1 MNGKNT
7 YVLMCKND
15 EVLSF
20 RVDFRK
26 SKVTFLKKLEH
37 FDKAPYGIGGDD
49 KEINIRLSRF
59 FHTRAIPAERN
70 GYKQILKATHCRN
83 GFNLSFKGHGLSLS
97 NHYWYKKQGE
107 SLRYEDINFFSHK
120 WDDSFGR
127 AVLRGDYEALSHV
140 DLNVP
145 DIVTAGWGVKGWI
158 YDEKKGPRLY
168 KAGIHDD
175 SPDEAL
181 GEVLASRLAQR
192 VFKKEEVLQYDLE
205 VIEGKYA
212 SVSSPMISID
222 EELIPLLHYLPHEMY
237 QIYHGYKADKKAFMQ
252 FLAMLKDGGYSDL
265 YAFFVKLSCLKSLCF
280 VSDLH
285 FGNISVAKNMKTGEI
300 RVAPLYDLGGSF
312 GSGSTAKKFLANPD
326 KSTLLL
332 AYFLYTNLDPE
343 WDYSWYDK
351 DRLIGFEDEIR
362 RVLSKS
368 DFYKPD
374 IIDFVVEL
382 YRQQKSSLDEMASRS
397 PKR

>member
-1 MNGKNT
+1 MNRKNT
-7 YVLMCKND
+7 YILMCKND

-20 RVDFRK
+20 HVDFRK
-26 SKVTFLKKLEH
+26 SKVTFIEKLEH
-37 FDKAPYGIGGDD
+37 FDKAPHGINGTD
-49 KEINIRLSRF
+49 KEINDRLSRF
-59 FHTRAIPAERN
+59 IHTRTIPAERR
-70 GYKQILKATHCRN
+70 GYKEILKATHCRN
-83 GFNLSFKGHGLSLS
+83 GFSLSFKGHGLSLS
-97 NHYWYKKQGE
+97 NHYWYKKPGE
-107 SLRYEDINFFSHK
+107 NLRYEDINFFVNT
-120 WDDSFGR
+120 WDDSFAR
-127 AVLRGDYEALSHV
+127 AILRGDYEALSCV

-168 KAGIHDD
+168 KMGIHDE

-192 VFKKEEVLQYDLE
+192 LFKKEEVLQYDLE
-205 VIEGKYA
+205 KIEGKYA
-212 SVSSPMISID
+212 SVSLPMISVD
-222 EELIPLLHYLPHEMY
+222 EELIPLTHYLPFEMY
-237 QIYHGYKADKKAFMQ
+237 QVYHGYTMDKKAFMR
-252 FLAMLKDGGYSDL
+252 FLDMLKDGGYSDL
-265 YAFFVKLSCLKSLCF
+265 YTFFVKLNCLKSLCF

-285 FGNISVAKNMKTGEI
+285 FGNISVLKNMKTGDI

-332 AYFLYTNLDPE
+332 AYFIYTNLDPE

>member
-1 MNGKNT
+1 MGRKNT
-7 YVLMCKND
+7 YLLMCKND

-20 RVDFRK
+20 HVDFRK
-26 SKVTFLKKLEH
+26 SKVALIEKLEH
-37 FDKAPYGIGGDD
+37 FDKAPYGVNGDD
-49 KEINIRLSRF
+49 NEINDGLSRF
-59 FHTRAIPAERN
+59 VRARTMPAERR
-70 GYKQILKATHCRN
+70 GYKEILKATHCRN

-107 SLRYEDINFFSHK
+107 NLRYEDINFFTNK

-158 YDEKKGPRLY
+158 YDETKGPRLC
-168 KAGIHDD
+168 KMGLHGE

-205 VIEGKYA
+205 MIEGKYA
-212 SVSSPMISID
+212 SVSSPMVSVD
-222 EELIPLLHYLPHEMY
+222 EELIPLTHYLPYEMY
-237 QIYHGYKADKKAFMQ
+237 RIYHSDKIDKKAFMQ

-265 YAFFVKLSCLKSLCF
+265 YAFFVKLSCFKSLCF

-285 FGNISVAKNMKTGEI
+285 FGNISVAKNMKTGDI

-312 GSGSTAKKFLANPD
+312 GSGSTAKKFLAEPNQA
-326 KSTLLL
+326 TLLL
-332 AYFLYTNLDPE
+332 AYFIYSNLDPE

-362 RVLSKS
+362 SVLSKS
-368 DFYKPD
+368 DFYNPD
-374 IIDFVVEL
+374 LIDLIVGL

-397 PKR
+397 PKP